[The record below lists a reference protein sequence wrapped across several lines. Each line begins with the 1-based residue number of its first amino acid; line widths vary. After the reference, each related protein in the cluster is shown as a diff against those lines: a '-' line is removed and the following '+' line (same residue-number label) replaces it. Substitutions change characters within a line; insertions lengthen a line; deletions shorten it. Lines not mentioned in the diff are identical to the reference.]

1 MLKKNINQMI
11 EEASEQDFELPD
23 DIMPDIEI
31 PSKILVQETN
41 VPAKKK
47 SKWGPMQLIRHSSK
61 IDRSKNIL

>member
-1 MLKKNINQMI
+1 MI

-41 VPAKKK
+41 VPA
-47 SKWGPMQLIRHSSK
+47 
-61 IDRSKNIL
+61 